1 MHCRIE
7 AVSAADVNE
16 LVRLYIAYRVFYRE
30 APEQERAAAFIRD
43 RVTQI
48 VCCRDRLRMRG
59 KVAREGTTE

>member
-30 APEQERAAAFIRD
+30 APEQERADTFIRD
-43 RVTQI
+43 RVTQSFAA
-48 VCCRDRLRMRG
+48 VTDCGCAV
-59 KVAREGTTE
+59 K